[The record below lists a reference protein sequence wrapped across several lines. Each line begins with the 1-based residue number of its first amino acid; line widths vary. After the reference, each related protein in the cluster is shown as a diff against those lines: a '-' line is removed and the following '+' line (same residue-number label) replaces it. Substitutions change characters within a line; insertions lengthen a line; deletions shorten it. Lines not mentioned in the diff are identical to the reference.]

1 MLLVYFI
8 TFWIQVYLNFQ
19 HPSDKIHMALPTQ
32 RTHFPAHITY
42 STHTFPCSHYLLNT
56 HISLLNITTII
67 SIICAN
73 VGFTCF
79 W

>member
-1 MLLVYFI
+1 MVELKIILEIYVASISRHFI

-19 HPSDKIHMALPTQ
+19 HPSDTIHMALPTQ
-32 RTHFPAHITY
+32 HTHFPAH
-42 STHTFPCSHYLLNT
+42 
-56 HISLLNITTII
+56 ITTII